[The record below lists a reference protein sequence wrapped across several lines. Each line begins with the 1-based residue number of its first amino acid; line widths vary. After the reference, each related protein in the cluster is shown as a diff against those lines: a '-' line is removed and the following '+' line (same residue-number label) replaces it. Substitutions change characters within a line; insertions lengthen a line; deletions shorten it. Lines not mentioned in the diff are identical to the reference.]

1 MQPTNNQLNQ
11 PSASRWLIIF
21 GLTFLF
27 GGIVVLILPAAV
39 SIAIE
44 SLLGW
49 LFFVGGCIQIV
60 CQIVAALTVRANKL
74 FWFKL
79 PWAILFVLVGL
90 WLILRPVEGIQALAF
105 IVGLLFLVEA
115 IMKFVFSWRWRSV
128 SKIGL
133 ALLSGV
139 LSFLIRK
146 IVQPNPFFS
155 LIRRIL
161 TQANPPTKRNC
172 HGHEPYPIPSRLV
185 LTCIPCAVWHR

>member
-1 MQPTNNQLNQ
+1 MTPKTHVDHIMQPTNNQLNP

-21 GLTFLF
+21 GITFLF
-27 GGIVVLILPAAV
+27 GGIVVLIVPAAV

-60 CQIVAALTVRANKL
+60 AALTVRANKL

-79 PWAILFVLVGL
+79 PWALLFVLVGL

-139 LSFLIRK
+139 LSFVIAMILLTGWPQQSAILLGVLVGVNLLVNGFVALLLGIK
-146 IVQPNPFFS
+146 IMSIEN
-155 LIRRIL
+155 
-161 TQANPPTKRNC
+161 T
-172 HGHEPYPIPSRLV
+172 
-185 LTCIPCAVWHR
+185 

>member
-1 MQPTNNQLNQ
+1 M
-11 PSASRWLIIF
+11 IF

-27 GGIVVLILPAAV
+27 GGIVVLIVPATV

-49 LFFVGGCIQIV
+49 LFFVGGCIQL
-60 CQIVAALTVRANKL
+60 VAALTAHANKL

-79 PWAILFVLVGL
+79 PWALLFVLVGL
-90 WLILRPVEGIQALAF
+90 WLILRPVEGIQALAI

-139 LSFLIRK
+139 LSFVIAMILLTGWPQQSAILLGILVGVNLLVNGFVALLLGIK
-146 IVQPNPFFS
+146 IMSIEN
-155 LIRRIL
+155 
-161 TQANPPTKRNC
+161 T
-172 HGHEPYPIPSRLV
+172 
-185 LTCIPCAVWHR
+185 

>member
-1 MQPTNNQLNQ
+1 M
-11 PSASRWLIIF
+11 
-21 GLTFLF
+21 
-27 GGIVVLILPAAV
+27 IVPAAV

-60 CQIVAALTVRANKL
+60 AALTVRANKL

-79 PWAILFVLVGL
+79 PWALLFVLVGL

-139 LSFLIRK
+139 LSFVIAMILLTGWPQQSAIFLGILVGVNLLVNGFVALLLGIK
-146 IVQPNPFFS
+146 ILAIEN
-155 LIRRIL
+155 
-161 TQANPPTKRNC
+161 T
-172 HGHEPYPIPSRLV
+172 
-185 LTCIPCAVWHR
+185 